1 MLVVEDVSI
10 RFRRGFR
17 RVPILAL
24 DGISLTVRQGDFL
37 ALIGENGAG
46 KSTAMY
52 CFLGLIRPNRGRVL
66 LFGRPPELGSPLYG
80 RIAYLPEEP
89 HYHLY
94 LTVEE
99 AVTYYAALAGARVGP
114 AVIRSVLER
123 LGLAEFRQLRLSKC
137 SKGMKQK
144 VGIAQCLF
152 HAPSLLFLDEPMR
165 GLDPIIVA
173 EFRQILADLHRNGAT
188 IVMNSHMLSEVE
200 ALASRVAIL
209 DRGKVVLED
218 TIENLTRAAS
228 GIYAVEFEGGD
239 AIPEYLTVSTRTDH
253 TIRGTLPAAFF
264 HEFMAHVRA
273 HDWRVSSCLL
283 TRRSLEDSF
292 LSAVRK
298 ERPSA

>member
-1 MLVVEDVSI
+1 MLVAEDVSV

-17 RVPILAL
+17 RRPILAL
-24 DGISLTVRQGDFL
+24 DGIHLTLQAGDFL

-52 CFLGLIRPNRGRVL
+52 CFLGLVRPTKGRVL
-66 LFGRPPELGSPLYG
+66 LFGQPPVLGSPLYS

-99 AVTYYAALAGARVGP
+99 AVTYYAALFGARVST
-114 AVIRSVLER
+114 AQIHALLER

-152 HAPSLLFLDEPMR
+152 HAPTLLFLDEPMR
-165 GLDPIIVA
+165 GLDPIIVR
-173 EFRQILADLHRNGAT
+173 ELRQILADLHRNGAT
-188 IVMNSHMLSEVE
+188 IIMNSHMLTEVE
-200 ALASRVAIL
+200 ALATRVAIL

-218 TIENLTRAAS
+218 RIENLTRGPS
-228 GIYAVEFEGGD
+228 DVYSVEFE
-239 AIPEYLTVSTRTDH
+239 ATEAVPEYLTVTSKTDH
-253 TIRGTLPAAFF
+253 GIRATFPAAFF
-264 HEFMAHVRA
+264 HEFMTQARA
-273 HDWRVSSCLL
+273 QGWRVFSCKL

-292 LSAVRK
+292 FSAIGK